1 MIKDLTLRKAVELA
15 VVTEQ
20 MGADFYDRLK
30 RKFESQKELTEI
42 FDQLVRDE
50 RKHESQFKTI
60 LETIPE
66 RDLENQQFEKYQFLR
81 ATAISSFFRKDSLR
95 NTDDI
100 KTADDALG
108 KALAFE
114 KATLQYYEAMRDVL
128 GEQPQ
133 LEQIIEAERSH
144 IVALM
149 KVIVADAKFRGL
161 DYDW

>member
-1 MIKDLTLRKAVELA
+1 MLKELTLRKAIELA

-30 RKFESQKELTEI
+30 NKFSGQKDLADI

-50 RKHESQFKTI
+50 RKHETQFKTI
-60 LETIPE
+60 LESVPE
-66 RDLENQQFEKYQFLR
+66 QDIESGQFEKFQYLR
-81 ATAISSFFRKDSLR
+81 ATAISSFFRKDGLR
-95 NTDDI
+95 DTDEI

-114 KATLQYYEAMRDVL
+114 KATLQYYEAIRDLL

-133 LEQIIEAERSH
+133 LKQIIDAERSH
-144 IVALM
+144 VVALM

-161 DYDW
+161 DYEW

>member
-1 MIKDLTLRKAVELA
+1 MIKDLTLRKAIELA

-30 RKFESQKELTEI
+30 HKFANQKELAEI

-50 RKHESQFKTI
+50 RKHETQFKTV
-60 LETIPE
+60 LESVPE
-66 RDLENQQFEKYQFLR
+66 QDIRAEQFEQYQYLR
-81 ATAISSFFRKDSLR
+81 ATAISSFFRKDGLK

-100 KTADDALG
+100 ETSNDALG

-114 KATLQYYEAMRDVL
+114 KATLQYYEAIRDIL

-133 LEQIIEAERSH
+133 LEQIIDAERSH
-144 IVALM
+144 VVAIM

-161 DYDW
+161 DYNW

>member
-1 MIKDLTLRKAVELA
+1 MIKELTLRKAVELA

-30 RKFESQKELTEI
+30 HKFASEKDLADI

-50 RKHESQFKTI
+50 RKHETQFKTI
-60 LETIPE
+60 LDSVPE
-66 RDLENQQFEKYQFLR
+66 QDIESEQFEKYQYLR
-81 ATAISSFFRKDSLR
+81 ATAISSFFRKDSLK

-128 GEQPQ
+128 GKQQQ
-133 LEQIIEAERSH
+133 LEEIINAERTH
-144 IVALM
+144 VVALM

>member
-144 IVALM
+144 VVALM